1 MQENVRERVEK
12 KKTELAMEPSVW
24 RKRLSLIVRELLWCG
39 GAYLLG
45 CARLPFGTHPLGI
58 GLLCAAGGHTVS
70 ILIGLILSVFSEL
83 KTSIVYICA
92 YSAAA
97 LIRFAAGLLLEHPES
112 GVELPEGLRKKL
124 FGESGASRASAAP
137 DADGRENEGLTGG
150 ALFFRRLKKIFTES
164 LCLRMCI
171 AAVSAFII
179 SLYRIIAGGF
189 RFYDLFSAV
198 IALLG
203 APFAVMLWSV
213 CLSRKPQYTVFRRI
227 SEATLGFALV
237 WAARGFLVGGFS
249 LPVILATAF
258 TLYTCS
264 TRGVV
269 LGSVF
274 GVLFSIAYAPLY
286 APSFLIAAL
295 IFFLMQE
302 QKKSL
307 SAGVALAVLAA
318 SAWAFYIGGVLE
330 AISFFSAGLLGG
342 AAFSLL
348 QKMGFGAISKTAE
361 REVGGCSVDQT
372 RHRDSN
378 ERFRGIS
385 DAFASLSEM
394 FYNLSDRFRR
404 PGTLDLRQIC
414 DGAFDSYCQDCPNKT
429 ICWGLEYQETLGV
442 VNGLISRLHTRGR
455 VERGQI
461 PDHLIRRCDSM
472 DLILDYINRDCA
484 RLTGEM
490 LKNNRTEIFAM
501 DYESAA
507 KIIND
512 ALEEDD
518 GEYRYDGEQEKQV
531 TEYLRDAGITAGS
544 VTVYGNRRRQIL
556 IRNVNVEK
564 AKVTLET
571 LRSDLG
577 EMCGMELS
585 RPTFEV
591 ENRVTT
597 MTLQAKKKIAVQGA
611 RNNLCADGEV
621 SGDTIN
627 LFSNKK
633 DYFYAL
639 ISDGMGSGREAAFT
653 SNLCSVFLEKMLR
666 AGNRAG
672 TSLRMLNNL
681 ICSRDADSSRE
692 CSSTVD
698 LMELDLMT
706 SEATFIKSGAAP
718 SFIVRGRAVHRLQV
732 GSAPIGIIRSVETQA
747 TPFLLK
753 EGDTVVMISD
763 GILQNDLECEW
774 LTDYLAG
781 ASELSVEEIVYRICL
796 HAANTDT
803 RDDCSAVALRILSAD
818 QSGN

>member
-1 MQENVRERVEK
+1 MMQENVKERVEK
-12 KKTELAMEPSVW
+12 EKEGALRDVTAW
-24 RKRLSLIVRELLWCG
+24 RKRLRWLIGELLWG
-39 GAYLLG
+39 GAAYLLG
-45 CARLPFGTHPLGI
+45 CAVLPFGARPLGL
-58 GLLCAAGGHTVS
+58 GLLCAAGGHTVFM
-70 ILIGLILSVFSEL
+70 LAGLILSVL
-83 KTSIVYICA
+83 TDLQMPVVYICV
-92 YSAAA
+92 YSIAA
-97 LIRFAAGLLLEHPES
+97 LIRFAAGLLLEHPEAR
-112 GVELPEGLRKKL
+112 VELPESIRKKL
-124 FGESGASRASAAP
+124 YGEAEKEIDLEETER
-137 DADGRENEGLTGG
+137 DARKERN
-150 ALFFRRLKKIFTES
+150 LFLQRMRNIFTEN
-164 LCLRMCI
+164 LLLRVSI
-171 AAVSAFII
+171 ATVAAFAI
-179 SLYRIIAGGF
+179 SLWRIIAGGF
-189 RFYDLFSAV
+189 HFYDLFGAV
-198 IALLG
+198 VALLIT
-203 APFAVMLWSV
+203 PLSVIVWSV
-213 CLSRKPQYTVFRRI
+213 VLGKKPQYAVFCRI
-227 SEATLGFALV
+227 SEATLGIALV
-237 WAARGFLVGGFS
+237 WASSDFLLGGFP
-249 LPVILATAF
+249 LAVILSMAF
-258 TLYTCS
+258 TLYTCA

-269 LGSVF
+269 LGSIF
-274 GVLFSIAYAPLY
+274 GVLFGVAYLPLY
-286 APSFLIAAL
+286 APSFLLASL
-295 IFFLMQE
+295 LFFLMRE
-302 QKKSL
+302 QKKTL
-307 SAGVALAVLAA
+307 SASVFSAVLAA
-318 SAWAFYIGGVLE
+318 SAWSIYPGGVLN
-330 AISFFSAGLLGG
+330 AVKFLSAGLLGG
-342 AAFSLL
+342 AAFSVL
-348 QKMGFGAISKTAE
+348 QKL
-361 REVGGCSVDQT
+361 GGGTNVQSAKKESTSLSMDQT
-372 RHRDSN
+372 RYRDSN

-414 DGAFDSYCQDCPNKT
+414 DGAFDSHCQDCPNKT

-442 VNGLISRLHTRGR
+442 VNILISRLHTRGR

-461 PDHLIRRCDSM
+461 PEHLCRRCDSM
-472 DLILDYINRDCA
+472 DLILDQINRDCA

-490 LKNNRTEIFAM
+490 LRNNRTEIFAM

-518 GEYRYDGEQEKQV
+518 GEYRYDGEQERQV
-531 TEYLRDAGITAGS
+531 AEYLRDAGITAGS

-556 IRNVNVEK
+556 VRNVNVEG
-564 AKVTLET
+564 AKVTPET

-585 RPTFEV
+585 RPAFEV

-597 MTLQAKKKIAVQGA
+597 MTLQAKKKIAVQA
-611 RNNLCADGEV
+611 AKNNLCADGEV

-639 ISDGMGSGREAAFT
+639 ISDGMGSGKEAAFT

-681 ICSRDADSSRE
+681 ICSREDNSARE

-706 SEATFIKSGAAP
+706 AEASFIKSGAAP
-718 SFIVRGRAVHRLQV
+718 SFIVRGKAVHRLQV
-732 GSAPIGIIRSVETQA
+732 GSAPIGIIRTVQTQA

-763 GILQNDLECEW
+763 GIQQNDPECEW
-774 LTDYLAG
+774 LTEYLTG
-781 ASELSVEEIVYRICL
+781 ASEQSPEEIVYKICL

-803 RDDCSAVALRILSAD
+803 RDDCSAVAVRILSAD
-818 QSGN
+818 QTEN